1 MTARV
6 TYLPGV
12 VPPSDEVAPPAEQ
25 VPAEQA
31 PVVTSAAPQEKA
43 PVAPEALPKA
53 LPTVWWA
60 EEEPVAAPAAPTGTT
75 QRRAARAPVFEEE
88 AELDEEPMG
97 EGERAAFL
105 ENIVVRALARKGLSE
120 WEVSKLLTTNGVEE
134 HELEL
139 FLERYR
145 QNRYIDD
152 YDLAETLVESL
163 HRRKGFGRSQ
173 IKAELSAR
181 HIQPEI
187 VSAALDDLDDDDELK
202 RATELAEKRAPS
214 LARLDAAT
222 AERRLTSFLMRK
234 GYPSAIIRTAVSAAL
249 SPQARGVRF
258 R

>member
-1 MTARV
+1 MTAKV

-12 VPPSDEVAPPAEQ
+12 KVPESAVEPESPAGKAESASAPLPSVWWKDERVPAGSADTSGSSGHDRADVSIDDGDEV
-25 VPAEQA
+25 
-31 PVVTSAAPQEKA
+31 
-43 PVAPEALPKA
+43 
-53 LPTVWWA
+53 
-60 EEEPVAAPAAPTGTT
+60 
-75 QRRAARAPVFEEE
+75 
-88 AELDEEPMG
+88 DEPMS

-105 ENIVVRALARKGLSE
+105 ENIVVRALGRKGLSE

-134 HELEL
+134 HELEG

-145 QNRYIDD
+145 ANRYVDD
-152 YDLAETLVESL
+152 FDLAQTLVESL

-173 IKAELSAR
+173 IKAELNAR

-187 VSAALDDLDDDDELK
+187 VAAALEALDDDDELQ
-202 RATELAEKRAPS
+202 RAIELAEKRAPS

-234 GYPSAIIRTAVSAAL
+234 GYPSGIIREAVARAL
-249 SPQARGVRF
+249 SPQPRGVRF